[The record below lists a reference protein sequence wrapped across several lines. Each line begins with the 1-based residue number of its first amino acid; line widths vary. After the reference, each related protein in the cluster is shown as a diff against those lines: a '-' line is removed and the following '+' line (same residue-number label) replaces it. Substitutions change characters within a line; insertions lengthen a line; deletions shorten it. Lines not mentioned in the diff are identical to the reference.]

1 MNRIIF
7 FNGAPSSGKDFISEV
22 VCNTLGDSARHLKF
36 ATPIIKSVREKFAIT
51 KEVWDSI
58 YFNPDRKEEKLTL
71 FGNRSLRQAM
81 IDVSEVNKEIY
92 GGSIYAIEAYDEA
105 IRLLRKNVKTIIF
118 SDLGFEVELLTFLE
132 NFKHNGKVSLELY
145 RVHREGKTFER
156 DSRKLLYPENWG
168 DIGKNITCK
177 DIVNKGDESFIK
189 MGEDIAFGRL

>member
-58 YFNPDRKEEKLTL
+58 YFDPDRKEEKMPI

-81 IDVSEVNKEIY
+81 IDVSEVTKEFK
-92 GGSIYAIEAYDEA
+92 GDSVYATEAYNEA
-105 IRLLRKNVKTIIF
+105 ISSLIIGINTVVF
-118 SDLGFEVELLTFLE
+118 SDIGFEEEILKFLE
-132 NFKHNGKVSLELY
+132 SFKFIDDVSLELY
-145 RVHREGKTFER
+145 RVHREGKTFEK
-156 DSRKLLYPENWG
+156 DSRKLIYPENWG
-168 DIGKNITCK
+168 DFGNNITCK

-189 MGEDIAFGRL
+189 LGEDIAFNRL